1 MIGAVAYPELVP
13 YTFHTGLQTM
23 AEYCTLLAYIDLP
36 RLAMSAC
43 FKLRSFTTL
52 PLMCMPGLAYIWL
65 IMDSISQAMLPIT
78 SMAALPFCL
87 LVHLC
92 RGAHWLT
99 NITAQKRVQMILPP
113 KIIYVRWCIGRR
125 RRSAYCGK
133 TQCFPNCIVSNVKS
147 HGPDT
152 AQAPVVSNT
161 GHKAHHAHATCIR
174 SEAPKSCPS
183 HAPPQHSKGADTCVR
198 AEPDSGVALCEQVA
212 RTLDLEESLP
222 EGVQLPDRA
231 DIRHQPQRCQPRRKA
246 NQPKRH
252 CRTAWLYRR
261 TPPINAS
268 FKLWL
273 LTRQTACHLTLNSE
287 ACESLTWAAQEDAG
301 KMDSY
306 VVVGAADIPDFA
318 PHQDLAVSNKYLNP
332 LPTGQT
338 VLTGPATAQVQLLS
352 APFRDD
358 ASRSGMPYPSM

>member
-1 MIGAVAYPELVP
+1 M
-13 YTFHTGLQTM
+13 
-23 AEYCTLLAYIDLP
+23 
-36 RLAMSAC
+36 
-43 FKLRSFTTL
+43 
-52 PLMCMPGLAYIWL
+52 
-65 IMDSISQAMLPIT
+65 
-78 SMAALPFCL
+78 
-87 LVHLC
+87 
-92 RGAHWLT
+92 
-99 NITAQKRVQMILPP
+99 
-113 KIIYVRWCIGRR
+113 
-125 RRSAYCGK
+125 
-133 TQCFPNCIVSNVKS
+133 
-147 HGPDT
+147 
-152 AQAPVVSNT
+152 SNT

-332 LPTGQT
+332 IPTGQT
-338 VLTGPATAQVQLLS
+338 VLTGLAGCCTAGLVLHKSSFYQPPSEMTQAVPECPLRACERLPLCTAMGAIEAPGMSGLVLHSVRATHRMS
-352 APFRDD
+352 APDSILERK
-358 ASRSGMPYPSM
+358 RE